1 MNLSDQIKLLEEK
14 ARIER
19 ESRFQPVPLIS
30 LANLQKEQKP
40 ILLAELMD
48 QVLAGIAAT
57 KNIDKWKAWGFR
69 TVNSVLLFSGPP
81 GTGKTTTAKWV
92 ARRLGLPLI
101 PVTGKDI
108 GSGDFGDSERNIER
122 IFQEGV
128 KHNAVIFLDECEA
141 LIWDRGK
148 ATGDSMWMISIINA
162 ILTNVEAYNGNVIL
176 ASNHSS
182 MIDGALMDRVTFEVK
197 FTLPDY
203 ATRLRLWATKWPKWP
218 LTLDKKNHEILGLSE
233 ISGRKIEQVIKEEAR
248 NAIEQERRP
257 SFKGLLEILKRHN
270 A

>member
-1 MNLSDQIKLLEEK
+1 MNLADQIKLFEEK

-30 LANLQKEQKP
+30 FANLQKEQKP
-40 ILLAELMD
+40 ILPAELMD
-48 QVLAGIAAT
+48 QVLAGIAAS
-57 KNIDKWKAWGFR
+57 KNLDKWRAWGFK
-69 TVNSVLLFSGPP
+69 TANSVLLFSGLP

-92 ARRLGLPLI
+92 ARRLGLPLV

-122 IFQEGV
+122 IFKTAAE
-128 KHNAVIFLDECEA
+128 HHAVIFFDECEA

-148 ATGDSMWMISIINA
+148 ATGDSMWMIAIINA
-162 ILTNVEAYNGNVIL
+162 ILTNVEAYDGNVIL
-176 ASNHSS
+176 ASNHAG

-203 ATRLRLWATKWPKWP
+203 ATRLRLWAIKWPKWP
-218 LTLDKKNHEILGLSE
+218 LTLDKKNHEILGMSE

-248 NAIEQERRP
+248 YAIEEDRRP
-257 SFKGLLEILKRHN
+257 SFKGLIEILKRHT
-270 A
+270 